1 MSGRPELTTALP
13 LLPERPDG
21 AAIRAAFLA
30 DEKQCIASLLP
41 LAAFDA
47 AQSARVSER
56 ARAWVEYVRGK
67 YASNAGM
74 ESFLH
79 QYDLSTQEGV
89 LLMCV
94 AEALLRIPDAATA
107 DRLIRDKLSRGDW
120 QKHLGQSP
128 SLLVNASTWGLML
141 TGRLTQIDAE
151 SAGDPV
157 AWYEHVVARAGEPV
171 VRVALRQAMKIMAEQ
186 FVMGRTIAEALTR
199 SRSSA
204 NSQFRYS
211 FDMLGESA
219 LSAADAARYQAAY
232 ADAFAAI
239 GSARVSGA
247 GVFAQPSISVK
258 LSALHPRYELAQA
271 ERVLA
276 ELVPTLV
283 GLAQVARS
291 HEIGMTIDAEEAER
305 LELSLEVFARVRRDA
320 SLRGWEGLGIAVQ
333 AYQKRALAVI
343 DWLVALHADVG
354 LRIPVR
360 LVKGAYWD
368 TEIKRAQVQ
377 GLEGYPVFTRKA
389 HTDVSYLACAHRM
402 LAATASDKALYPMFA
417 THNAHTAAAI
427 VERASE
433 LALSRSEFEF
443 QRLHGMGEP
452 MYEAIVPD
460 DKLGIACRVYA
471 PVGSHQDLLPYLVR
485 RLLENGANTSFVN
498 RIADAAIPV
507 EDIVADPVSRVRASA
522 GAPNPALPLPRD
534 LFAPARVNS
543 RGVSLADQQAMAA
556 LDDAFAAR
564 ADTRWSA
571 TPLIGGVRMA
581 GAPREVVDPADLGRA
596 IGTVVDAD
604 QAQVELAF
612 ARASAAQP
620 AWDALGGTSRAAV
633 LDRAADL
640 IEGHRNEL
648 VVLLAR
654 EAGKTRADAIGEVRE
669 AADFCRYY
677 AQLAREH
684 FARPLPLPSP
694 TGESN
699 ELALHGRG
707 VFVCISPWNFPLAIY
722 VGQIAAALA
731 AGNTVLAKPAEQ
743 APLIAFRAAQLLLD
757 AGVPPDALA
766 LLPGPGETIGA
777 VLVANAHTAG
787 VAFTGSTSVART
799 IAGLLAARDAIAPL
813 IAETGGQNALI
824 MDSSAL
830 PEQVV
835 VDAVI
840 SAFNS
845 AGQRCSALRVLFV
858 QEDVATRVVELL
870 RGAMDQLAIGDPALL
885 ATDVG
890 PVIDAA
896 ARDTLEAHVASIA
909 ANGGLV
915 HRARLPEH
923 CRRGIFVAPTL
934 LALDRIG
941 RLQREVFGPIL
952 HVVRYAADELDK
964 VLDAINA
971 TGYGLTLGIH
981 SRIDQTVRYIVSR
994 MRVGNVYVNRNMIGA
1009 VVGVQPFGGEGLS
1022 GTGPKAGGP
1031 HYLFRFAVERTV
1043 SINTAAAG
1051 GNAALL
1057 AQDDG

>member
-1 MSGRPELTTALP
+1 MTLP
-13 LLPERPDG
+13 LLPERPAGDS
-21 AAIRAAFLA
+21 IRAEFLA
-30 DEKQCIASLLP
+30 DETDSVTRLLEAAALSEEASTRV
-41 LAAFDA
+41 
-47 AQSARVSER
+47 SARARRWVEAVR
-56 ARAWVEYVRGK
+56 ARH
-67 YASNAGM
+67 ASSASM

-157 AWYEHVVARAGEPV
+157 TWYERVVARAGEPV

-186 FVMGRTIAEALTR
+186 FVMGRTITEALAR
-199 SRSSA
+199 SRSGA

-211 FDMLGESA
+211 FDMLGESS

-239 GSARVSGA
+239 GSARIPDA

-283 GLAQVARS
+283 GLAQVAKS
-291 HEIGMTIDAEEAER
+291 HGIGMTIDAEEAER

-320 SLRGWEGLGIAVQ
+320 SLRGWEGLGVAGQ
-333 AYQKRALAVI
+333 SYQKRALAVI
-343 DWLVALHADVG
+343 DWLVAMHAGVG

-389 HTDVSYLACAHRM
+389 HTDVSYLACVHRM
-402 LAATASDKALYPMFA
+402 LAATASGKALYPMFA

-427 VERASE
+427 VERAAE

-443 QRLHGMGEP
+443 QRLHGMGEA

-460 DKLGIACRVYA
+460 DKVGIACRVYA

-507 EDIVADPVSRVRASA
+507 EEIVADPVLRVRASG

-534 LFAPARVNS
+534 LFAPTRVNS
-543 RGVSLADQQAMAA
+543 RGASLADQQAMAA
-556 LDDAFAAR
+556 LDDAFAAH
-564 ADTRWSA
+564 AGARWSA
-571 TPLIGGVRMA
+571 MPLIGGMRMA
-581 GAPREVVDPADLGRA
+581 GAPREVVDPADLGSV

-604 QAQVELAF
+604 QAHVELAF

-640 IEGHRNEL
+640 IEGQRNEL

-654 EAGKTRADAIGEVRE
+654 EAGKTRPDAIGEVRE
-669 AADFCRYY
+669 AVDFCRYY

-743 APLIAFRAAQLLLD
+743 TPLIAFRAAQLLLD
-757 AGVPPDALA
+757 AGVPLDALA
-766 LLPGPGETIGA
+766 LLPGPCGTIGA
-777 VLVANAHTAG
+777 ALVANVLTAR
-787 VAFTGSTSVART
+787 VAFTGSTRVAST
-799 IAGLLAARDAIAPL
+799 TAGLPAA
-813 IAETGGQNALI
+813 
-824 MDSSAL
+824 SH
-830 PEQVV
+830 
-835 VDAVI
+835 AV
-840 SAFNS
+840 
-845 AGQRCSALRVLFV
+845 
-858 QEDVATRVVELL
+858 
-870 RGAMDQLAIGDPALL
+870 
-885 ATDVG
+885 
-890 PVIDAA
+890 AA
-896 ARDTLEAHVASIA
+896 
-909 ANGGLV
+909 
-915 HRARLPEH
+915 
-923 CRRGIFVAPTL
+923 
-934 LALDRIG
+934 
-941 RLQREVFGPIL
+941 
-952 HVVRYAADELDK
+952 
-964 VLDAINA
+964 
-971 TGYGLTLGIH
+971 
-981 SRIDQTVRYIVSR
+981 
-994 MRVGNVYVNRNMIGA
+994 
-1009 VVGVQPFGGEGLS
+1009 
-1022 GTGPKAGGP
+1022 
-1031 HYLFRFAVERTV
+1031 
-1043 SINTAAAG
+1043 
-1051 GNAALL
+1051 
-1057 AQDDG
+1057 